1 MNVVSSGIFLLAIAL
16 LFGYY
21 YELNPPKSQII
32 TVTIMLVTF
41 FIWYGL
47 TVFLNLRTHYT
58 PKWVAY
64 VILGAIA
71 GYMFGIRWIAGGFKQ
86 KSGEQR
92 WLYFLSGALVYVIV
106 MFVLVQTGILTL
118 H

>member
-1 MNVVSSGIFLLAIAL
+1 VNVLSVGIFLLAISL

-32 TVTIMLVTF
+32 TVTILLVTF

-47 TVFLNLRTHYT
+47 TVFLDLRTHFA
-58 PKWVAY
+58 PRWVEY
-64 VILGAIA
+64 VIIGAIA
-71 GYMFGIRWIAGGFKQ
+71 GYILGIRWIAGGFKQ

-92 WLYFLSGALVYVIV
+92 WLYFLSGALIYVIV
-106 MFVLVQTGILTL
+106 MFVLVQTGTLTL